1 MIKKILYTFLI
12 LFLTNSCSLPRVY
25 ELVVSQGNLIDEEM
39 MVKLEIGMTESQV
52 KYVLGSP
59 LITDTFTPDR
69 WDYYTSVTQ
78 GEKKFT
84 EKKLTLY
91 FENQKLVSWKGE
103 EPALSNK

>member
-12 LFLTNSCSLPRVY
+12 LFLTNNCSLPRVY

-39 MVKLEIGMTESQV
+39 MMKLEIGMTESQV

-59 LITDTFTPDR
+59 LISDTFTPDR

-91 FENQKLVSWKGE
+91 FEDQKLIKWVESPDFPIK
-103 EPALSNK
+103 